1 MKMDNFRQCYV
12 FGLEKLGLMTE
23 NNCFKGD
30 CDMGKNMLMKRLDMF
45 YLLTCL
51 VHVDLFCTGMD

>member
-1 MKMDNFRQCYV
+1 M
-12 FGLEKLGLMTE
+12 E

-45 YLLTCL
+45 YLLTRL
-51 VHVDLFCTGMD
+51 VHVALFCTGMD